1 MEEVERLLRNGLS
14 ARWDITAY
22 IDGETYTYSRV
33 FLPRDLD
40 YVELISDACV
50 EELRMFIGYK
60 LGIRY
65 YTGKLNASRSTQC
78 LHQP

>member
-22 IDGETYTYSRV
+22 IDSESYTCSRV
-33 FLPRDLD
+33 FLPRDID

-50 EELRMFIGYK
+50 EELRRFIGCK